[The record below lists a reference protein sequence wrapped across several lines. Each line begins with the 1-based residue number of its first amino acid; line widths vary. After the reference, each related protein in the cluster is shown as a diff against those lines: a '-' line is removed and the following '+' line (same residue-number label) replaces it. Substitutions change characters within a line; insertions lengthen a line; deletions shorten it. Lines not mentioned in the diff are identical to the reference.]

1 MSLPSL
7 QVQFLIIV
15 INNRNQYQL
24 TFMALLL
31 TWFATVLQ
39 SGVGT
44 GRGGVSGQPWEMT
57 TLTAICS
64 PVRVLADLRTW

>member
-24 TFMALLL
+24 TFMALL
-31 TWFATVLQ
+31 TWLATVLQ

-44 GRGGVSGQPWEMT
+44 GRGGGSGQPWEMT
-57 TLTAICS
+57 TLTATCS
-64 PVRVLADLRTW
+64 PIRVLADLRTW